1 LLDCGCGTG
10 LNMQRFQRYGTVFG
24 FDITRLGLELAHQ
37 RKQQRVAQGS
47 TTQIPFAGERF
58 DILTSF
64 DVLVCLDEA
73 GSQRLPSSSAC

>member
-1 LLDCGCGTG
+1 
-10 LNMQRFQRYGTVFG
+10 MQRFQRYGTVFG

-64 DVLVCLDEA
+64 DVLVRRRRA
-73 GSQRLPSSSAC
+73 GSRAFASSSAC